1 MIPLTAADRAEID
14 RLSIVL
20 GVREHEIGIVYCAGM
35 AAMAE
40 RCAKVCDDMSK
51 PHAGI
56 IVGAYRQGHDDGCDR
71 CAAAIRALVKPS

>member
-1 MIPLTAADRAEID
+1 MIKLTDADRAEID

-40 RCAKVCDDMSK
+40 RAAKVCENHPSQM
-51 PHAGI
+51 ANLT
-56 IVGAYRQGHDDGCDR
+56 Y
-71 CAAAIRALVKPS
+71 AAAIRALVKPS